1 MRKKKKGNENDEN
14 PAKEHEE
21 RAITVIRFFALGRFL
36 RDDLN
41 EAYLSKL
48 ILSNCLSL

>member
-21 RAITVIRFFALGRFL
+21 RAITVIRFFGSRQT
-36 RDDLN
+36 
-41 EAYLSKL
+41 SKRPFK
-48 ILSNCLSL
+48 